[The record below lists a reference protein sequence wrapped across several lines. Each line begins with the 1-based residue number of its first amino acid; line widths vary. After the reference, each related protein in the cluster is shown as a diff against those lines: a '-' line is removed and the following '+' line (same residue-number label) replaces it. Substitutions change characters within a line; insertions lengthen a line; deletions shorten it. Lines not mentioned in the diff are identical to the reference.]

1 LLAPALAEAVQ
12 PKQAPKTRPDDM
24 TEAPTRSSAVVL
36 GYRGEIFYRLVGRH
50 ACAINAAAGSRS
62 MLSYLEKF
70 ETVITRVLLVMMAG
84 VVLLA
89 TVELGWILGKDVVT
103 PPVFLL
109 EIEELL
115 ELFGQFLLVLIGIE
129 LLHTVKVYIESREI
143 HLEAMLAVALIAVAR
158 KIIVL
163 EPKELPEG
171 TLLGVAA
178 MVLALTFGYYLVR
191 RDRREKGDSDAE
203 KKG

>member
-1 LLAPALAEAVQ
+1 
-12 PKQAPKTRPDDM
+12 
-24 TEAPTRSSAVVL
+24 
-36 GYRGEIFYRLVGRH
+36 
-50 ACAINAAAGSRS
+50 

-70 ETVITRVLLVMMAG
+70 EEVITRVLLVMMAG

-89 TVELGWILGKDVVT
+89 TVELGWILGKDVLT
-103 PPVFLL
+103 PPLFLL

-191 RDRREKGDSDAE
+191 RDRREKRDSDAE
-203 KKG
+203 KKA